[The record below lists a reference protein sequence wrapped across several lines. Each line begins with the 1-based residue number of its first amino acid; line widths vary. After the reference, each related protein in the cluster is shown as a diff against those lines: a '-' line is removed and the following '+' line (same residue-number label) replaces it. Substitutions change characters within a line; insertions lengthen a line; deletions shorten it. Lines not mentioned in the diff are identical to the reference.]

1 MSMSR
6 SLSASPRPFVLL
18 EHLFDL
24 LERVPLS
31 LLQLL
36 FRIAVG
42 AVFFRSGLVKIQ
54 SWDSTVA
61 LFAYEYNV
69 PLLPPAIAAT
79 LAASIELS
87 APVLLLVGFGARFA
101 AAAMLGMTAVIQI
114 FVYPQNWPDHILW
127 FSLLSL
133 IIVRGAGNFSLDEL
147 MARRFLGARHQRI

>member
-133 IIVRGAGNFSLDEL
+133 IIVRGAGNFSLDAL